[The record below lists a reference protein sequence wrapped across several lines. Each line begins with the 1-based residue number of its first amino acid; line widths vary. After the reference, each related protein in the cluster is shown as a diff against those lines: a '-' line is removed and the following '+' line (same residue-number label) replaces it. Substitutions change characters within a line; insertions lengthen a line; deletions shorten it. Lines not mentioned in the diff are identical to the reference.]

1 MFEAEGS
8 NLRFKFIDGTVS
20 EEDIMFLRAVCID
33 AFC

>member
-8 NLRFKFIDGTVS
+8 NLQFKFVDRTAS
-20 EEDIMFLRAVCID
+20 EEDIMFLSAVCKD